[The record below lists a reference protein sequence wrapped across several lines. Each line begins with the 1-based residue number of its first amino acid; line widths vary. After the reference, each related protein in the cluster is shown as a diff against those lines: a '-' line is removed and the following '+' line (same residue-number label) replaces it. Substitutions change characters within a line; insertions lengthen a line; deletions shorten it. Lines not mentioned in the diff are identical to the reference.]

1 MDEIKHIS
9 RSPFALH
16 YSLSDGYVNG
26 FLKPGNGIIAL
37 QAQVLHTD
45 PLDQK
50 AWAELTEKTK
60 QLRTAASET
69 LVALS
74 GQMGMLEMEVSR
86 GRISAQDLK
95 TLLNKS
101 RALIGRMVG
110 VSSFQ
115 VRATFRIP

>member
-1 MDEIKHIS
+1 
-9 RSPFALH
+9 
-16 YSLSDGYVNG
+16 VNG

-37 QAQVLHTD
+37 QTQVLHTD

-50 AWAELTEKTK
+50 AWAELT
-60 QLRTAASET
+60 
-69 LVALS
+69 LVALG

-115 VRATFRIP
+115 VRASFQVL